1 MDLIYKLLLI
11 WVVSIVISIGGA
23 YFGHPIYSL
32 FICCITN
39 IVLVLY
45 LFYKMSKDTT
55 NELKSFKT
63 PIILILFGITAVFT
77 GLAWNGLVDEA
88 TKQLKNTSSYAISNN
103 IANTTS
109 VGGRRRRR

>member
-1 MDLIYKLLLI
+1 MELIYTLSLI
-11 WVVSIVISIGGA
+11 WLISIVIAFGGS
-23 YFGHPIYSL
+23 YLGHPMYST

-39 IVLVLY
+39 IVIIIYML
-45 LFYKMSKDTT
+45 YKMNKDT
-55 NELKSFKT
+55 ELKNFKT
-63 PIILILFGITAVFT
+63 PILLILSGITIFFSGVI
-77 GLAWNGLVDEA
+77 WNGLVDEA